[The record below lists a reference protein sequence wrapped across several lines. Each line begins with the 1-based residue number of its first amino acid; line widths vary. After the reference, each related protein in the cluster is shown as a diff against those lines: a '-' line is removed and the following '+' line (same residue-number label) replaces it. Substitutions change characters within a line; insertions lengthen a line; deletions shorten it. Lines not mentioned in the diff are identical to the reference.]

1 MLYTLWK
8 TPSLLYLL
16 EGMRTF
22 KFCSLNT
29 FQLYKTV
36 LSAKV
41 IILYNGSTGVTYLA
55 TESLYLLTKLSLF
68 LPPLF
73 SSLFLWV
80 CFFFFFSPHGKWYYA
95 YLSFSLLFSCSVMSD
110 SATPWTAGHQPPL
123 TFTISQSFL
132 NLMSIESLMHPTL
145 SSSVALFSSCP
156 QSLPASGS
164 FSMSWLF
171 ASDGQSIG
179 ASASASVFP
188 MNIHGRF
195 SLGLTSLILAVQGI
209 LKSPP
214 GWQFESIVSLVLFF
228 FLLSSSHI
236 HTWLLEKP

>member
-1 MLYTLWK
+1 MVLCLFVFLFVVQ
-8 TPSLLYLL
+8 LL
-16 EGMRTF
+16 
-22 KFCSLNT
+22 SH
-29 FQLYKTV
+29 V
-36 LSAKV
+36 W
-41 IILYNGSTGVTYLA
+41 
-55 TESLYLLTKLSLF
+55 LF
-68 LPPLF
+68 
-73 SSLFLWV
+73 
-80 CFFFFFSPHGKWYYA
+80 
-95 YLSFSLLFSCSVMSD
+95 
-110 SATPWTAGHQPPL
+110 ATPWTAGHQPPL

-214 GWQFESIVSLVLFF
+214 GRQFESIVSLVLFF
-228 FLLSSSHI
+228 FFYCPALTSI
-236 HTWLLEKP
+236 HDYWKNHSFDYTDFCRQSNVSAF